1 MKNWKL
7 IINFILVVLVQVF
20 LFNEFLF
27 SGYMNPY
34 VYVLYLVLLPTSLSR
49 ASVLLV
55 AFAMGLCVDLFEN
68 SAGVHAAASVLFA
81 YIRPWFLK
89 ILSSRMEETR
99 EDITI
104 SELGFLSLSAYALL
118 SIFVHHFALF
128 LVESF
133 SLFEIGTV
141 LARTFFSTLFTFIFV
156 VLYQLWNFRRR
167 KL

>member
-1 MKNWKL
+1 MNNWKL
-7 IINFILVVLVQVF
+7 ILNFLLVIFVQVA

-27 SGYMNPY
+27 SGYANPY
-34 VYVLYLVLLPTSLSR
+34 VYVLYLVMLPTTLSR
-49 ASVLLV
+49 AAILLI
-55 AFAMGLCVDLFEN
+55 AFAMGLGIDLFEN
-68 SAGVHAAASVLFA
+68 SAGVHAAASVLLA

-99 EDITI
+99 QDITI
-104 SELGFLSLSAYALL
+104 SELGFFPLSLYALL
-118 SIFVHHFALF
+118 CIFVHHFALF
-128 LVESF
+128 LIESF